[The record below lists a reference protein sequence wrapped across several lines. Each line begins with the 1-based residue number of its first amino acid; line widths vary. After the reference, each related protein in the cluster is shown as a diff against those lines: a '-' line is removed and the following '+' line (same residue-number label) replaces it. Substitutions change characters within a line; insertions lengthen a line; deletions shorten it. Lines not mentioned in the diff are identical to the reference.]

1 MAARSVVVAIFGALT
16 LIAISSLA
24 ATLAAQAQ
32 TPPQNPPGPPGPPPP
47 RFPAQLRPPSDP
59 ELVARG
65 KRVYEISCRGCHG
78 ADLRG
83 GDMGGPNLLR
93 SDVMLN
99 DDQGERLRPI
109 LQGARPR
116 MPPVDLPP
124 NDVTA
129 VAVYIH
135 SVLAQGR
142 AQGAP
147 PAAAPPAVNIVV
159 GDASQG
165 EVFFTEQCSSC
176 HSVTGDLQGIASRV
190 AEPMELQNLWVAG
203 GRQEPRNPG
212 GPGDPGDIDRPST
225 RRDVTVIVSPPTG
238 APIEGRLERID
249 DFSVSL
255 VTRNGVRQ
263 TIRRIGDVPK
273 VEIRDP
279 LSTHKRLLLTYTDRE
294 LHNVTAY
301 LVTLK

>member
-1 MAARSVVVAIFGALT
+1 MVVAMSGALT
-16 LIAISSLA
+16 LIAIGGLA
-24 ATLAAQAQ
+24 ASLAAQAQ
-32 TPPQNPPGPPGPPPP
+32 TPGQSPQGPQGPAPP

-65 KRVYEISCRGCHG
+65 KRVYEISCRACHG

-83 GDMGGPNLLR
+83 GDMAGPNLLR

-109 LQGARPR
+109 LLGARPR
-116 MPPVDLPP
+116 MPPIDLPP
-124 NDVTA
+124 DDVTA
-129 VAVYIH
+129 VAIYIH

-147 PAAAPPAVNIVV
+147 PAATPVAVNVVV
-159 GDASQG
+159 GAAAEG
-165 EVFFTEQCSSC
+165 EAFFTEQCSSC
-176 HSVTGDLQGIASRV
+176 HSVTGDLQGIGSRV

-203 GRQEPRNPG
+203 GRQEPRAPD
-212 GPGDPGDIDRPST
+212 GPPT
-225 RRDVTVIVSPPTG
+225 RRDVIVVVSPPTG
-238 APIEGRLERID
+238 APVEGRLERID

-255 VTRNGVRQ
+255 VTVDGLRQ
-263 TIRRIGDVPK
+263 TIRRVGDVPK

-279 LSTHKRLLLTYTDRE
+279 LATHKRLLLTYTDRD

>member
-1 MAARSVVVAIFGALT
+1 MFGAL
-16 LIAISSLA
+16 LLSAIGGLA
-24 ATLAAQAQ
+24 ASLRAQAQ
-32 TPPQNPPGPPGPPPP
+32 TPGQASQAPQAPQGPQGPPPP
-47 RFPAQLRPPSDP
+47 KFPAQLRPPSDP

-65 KRVYEISCRGCHG
+65 KRVYEISCRACHG

-109 LQGARPR
+109 LSGARPR
-116 MPPVDLPP
+116 MPPIDLPP
-124 NDVTA
+124 DDVTA
-129 VAVYIH
+129 VATYIH

-147 PAAAPPAVNIVV
+147 PTAPPVAVNIVV
-159 GDASQG
+159 GSAVEG
-165 EVFFTEQCSSC
+165 EALFTEQCGSC

-203 GRQEPRNPG
+203 GRQEPRDPAD
-212 GPGDPGDIDRPST
+212 GPPT
-225 RRDVTVIVSPPTG
+225 RRDVMVIVSPPTG
-238 APIEGRLERID
+238 APGVSTEGRLERID

-255 VTRNGVRQ
+255 VTVGGLRQ
-263 TIRRIGDVPK
+263 TIRRVGDVPK

-279 LSTHKRLLLTYTDRE
+279 LATHKRMLLTYTDRDI
-294 LHNVTAY
+294 HNITAY